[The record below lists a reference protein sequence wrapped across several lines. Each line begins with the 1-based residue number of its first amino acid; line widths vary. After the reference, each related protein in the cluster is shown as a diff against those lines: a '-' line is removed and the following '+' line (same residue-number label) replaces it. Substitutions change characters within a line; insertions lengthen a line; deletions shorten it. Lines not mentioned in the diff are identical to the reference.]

1 MKPKTNKKP
10 QPQPQPLKPCPPI
23 GVIQVMQFQFFDNG
37 KVKQGQSQHT
47 MMLEAYCEGRLN
59 LYKPYWKRTVQLAD
73 PKLTYRWAQRK
84 LEAGEMSQEQFD
96 VYETVYTSCV
106 SIANS
111 EDTEWVKLGR
121 IGSKRE
127 NISYIGQFIMVVREK
142 AGPMEC
148 VVFLDGDCLKPDRFQ
163 HDLRSKP
170 GTGRRKAFA
179 FYDPS
184 SLYETMKRED
194 AMRAESDARAAQQPP
209 EGLLGGDPW
218 Q

>member
-1 MKPKTNKKP
+1 M
-10 QPQPQPLKPCPPI
+10 
-23 GVIQVMQFQFFDNG
+23 IQVMQFQFFENG

-59 LYKPYWKRTVQLAD
+59 LFNPYWKRTVQLAES
-73 PKLTYRWAQRK
+73 KLTYRWAQRK
-84 LEAGEMSQEQFD
+84 LEAGEMTAEQFAE
-96 VYETVYTSCV
+96 YEAAHETCTA
-106 SIANS
+106 IAVC
-111 EDTEWVKLGR
+111 EDTEWVKVGR

-127 NISYIGQFIMVVREK
+127 NISYIGQFIIVRRQK

-148 VVFLDGDCLKPDRFQ
+148 VVFLDGESFGPDRFQ

-170 GTGRRKAFA
+170 GTGRRKAYA

-184 SLYETMKRED
+184 GLYEAMKREE